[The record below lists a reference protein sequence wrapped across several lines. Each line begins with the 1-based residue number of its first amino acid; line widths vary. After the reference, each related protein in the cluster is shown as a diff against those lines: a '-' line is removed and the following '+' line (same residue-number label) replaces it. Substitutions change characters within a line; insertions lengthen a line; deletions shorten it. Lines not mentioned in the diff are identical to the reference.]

1 MNYLACTIV
10 TKSHLAYAR
19 TLAKTLRQHNPGSK
33 LYVLLADRFQE
44 CFDPAKE
51 PFELVMLSDL
61 KHPEAIEHMCFYYRP
76 FELCCA
82 LRGLLHE
89 YMMKEVNAPKWFF
102 FDADIMIFSSLES
115 IWRQLDAASILL
127 CSHFTK
133 PVPDQ
138 YVEQYEIDVLRLGL
152 FNGGVIGLRQ
162 TREACQF
169 IEWFKKRLKCYAF
182 QKPSQGQYVD
192 QLWLNF
198 VPIFF
203 KDVEI
208 IVHPGANLAYWNIHE
223 RSLEKRSDGQIQ
235 VNGHPLLFI
244 HFSGWQIKRP
254 EVFSKWAAMDE
265 RNIHHSIAQL
275 GKKYRDLL
283 VENGHETYRKYS
295 CAFSYFKNGEL
306 ISDHMRRLHFEDLM
320 NGNVCS
326 GSPFDNYSY
335 FKSRLK
341 NMQ

>member
-1 MNYLACTIV
+1 MNCLACTIV

-19 TLAKTLRQHNPGSK
+19 TLAKTLRQHNHGSR
-33 LYVLLADRFQE
+33 LFVLLADRLE
-44 CFDPAKE
+44 EYFDPAKE
-51 PFELVMLSDL
+51 PFELVRLSDL
-61 KHPEAIEHMCFYYRP
+61 NDPEIIEHMCFYYRP

-102 FDADIMIFSSLES
+102 FDADIMIFNSLES

-127 CSHFTK
+127 CPHFSN

-152 FNGGVIGLRQ
+152 FNGGVIGLRH
-162 TREACQF
+162 TKETYRF
-169 IEWFKKRLKCYAF
+169 IEWFKKRLECYAF

-203 KDVEI
+203 KNIET
-208 IVHPGANLAYWNIHE
+208 IVHSGANLAYWNIHE
-223 RSLEKRSDGQIQ
+223 RSLENRSDGQIQ
-235 VNGHPLLFI
+235 VNGQPLLFV
-244 HFSGWQIKRP
+244 HFSGWQFDRP
-254 EVFSKWAAMDE
+254 EVLSRWAGMDE

-275 GKKYRDLL
+275 GEKYRDLL
-283 VENGHETYRKYS
+283 LENGHETVRNTA
-295 CAFSYFKNGEL
+295 CAFSCFKNGEL
-306 ISDHMRRLHFEDLM
+306 ISDNMRHLHFEDLM
-320 NGNVCS
+320 TGSACS

-335 FKSRLK
+335 FQSRLK
-341 NMQ
+341 NIK